1 MGSGPKSSKLLFSP
15 VVGPRAQKCIQSR
28 FVVSLA
34 PRDPFGALLTDR
46 FQYFRISWTPFHIFG
61 IKLFSYQKVFYDFM
75 RPWGPFGYPLCLM
88 QGSCSFL
95 SVQLVLQGGPG
106 VRLSVF
112 GGVFGS
118 PLASPG
124 DQESWLHMVLLEQVR
139 ANVLLR
145 LILSSDCWASTSACF
160 CIRGHVTTF
169 WPSLRWG
176 TFLKRPY
183 VTSRNLLFVS
193 VMSHDC
199 YVFLGISVLRSK
211 LLRNKLLLI
220 V

>member
-1 MGSGPKSSKLLFSP
+1 MVGSGPKSSKLVFSP

-46 FQYFRISWTPFHIFG
+46 FQNAPDFLDSFSHIWHYF
-61 IKLFSYQKVFYDFM
+61 FSYQKVFYDFM

-118 PLASPG
+118 SLASPG
-124 DQESWLHMVLLEQVR
+124 DQKVKFCMVLCSELY
-139 ANVLLR
+139 
-145 LILSSDCWASTSACF
+145 AC
-160 CIRGHVTTF
+160 
-169 WPSLRWG
+169 L
-176 TFLKRPY
+176 
-183 VTSRNLLFVS
+183 
-193 VMSHDC
+193 
-199 YVFLGISVLRSK
+199 
-211 LLRNKLLLI
+211 
-220 V
+220 

>member
-1 MGSGPKSSKLLFSP
+1 M
-15 VVGPRAQKCIQSR
+15 
-28 FVVSLA
+28 
-34 PRDPFGALLTDR
+34 
-46 FQYFRISWTPFHIFG
+46 FRISWTPFHIFG

-124 DQESWLHMVLLEQVR
+124 DQESWLHVALLEQVR

-145 LILSSDCWASTSACF
+145 LILSSDCWGVDISLFLHSGPCYNFLALPPV
-160 CIRGHVTTF
+160 GHL
-169 WPSLRWG
+169 S
-176 TFLKRPY
+176 
-183 VTSRNLLFVS
+183 
-193 VMSHDC
+193 
-199 YVFLGISVLRSK
+199 
-211 LLRNKLLLI
+211 
-220 V
+220 